1 MQRVSQNIIMDVII
15 LLSILDPGKVKD
27 GSNFVSMPISISAF
41 KGNIKDKE
49 YNMWYLWFAN
59 RRFSVCPNLLMHNLE
74 SKSYGGIQVLGHTL
88 SVPSFLPIY
97 TNPICPL

>member
-1 MQRVSQNIIMDVII
+1 MDVII

-59 RRFSVCPNLLMHNLE
+59 RR
-74 SKSYGGIQVLGHTL
+74 
-88 SVPSFLPIY
+88 
-97 TNPICPL
+97 